1 MTRSQL
7 SYCQDLLER
16 SFGLINRASK
26 PITTLLIA
34 FSLASLFSASGCASR
49 QYGHMLASDDKDIVG
64 SHNAGAA
71 TWNPLVD
78 ESVAKILSRCPPSIQ
93 PVSFELA
100 GHVTPDP
107 TTVGS
112 SLVPETSL
120 AGTSLANGPASVCFV
135 GIENKSAEELADF
148 KEQLY
153 QQIDSQINS
162 AETFRGI
169 SRRMVDAALVETR
182 LRPESLMLPHHRD
195 AFAAALG
202 RQGTP
207 VDYLMF
213 ATVTTGTTDRNKT
226 TQRDYTLTLEMVNL
240 HTGEFLKE
248 SAKIRKGYSKTRA
261 GKWWNF
267 GIFDQADG

>member
-1 MTRSQL
+1 MKS
-7 SYCQDLLER
+7 E
-16 SFGLINRASK
+16 FGSPAGTFAVLCLACL
-26 PITTLLIA
+26 ITTT
-34 FSLASLFSASGCASR
+34 GCASR
-49 QYGHMLASDDKDIVG
+49 QYGHMLAFNDKDLVG
-64 SHNAGAA
+64 SHAAGSA

-100 GHVTPDP
+100 GHVTNQSLENA
-107 TTVGS
+107 VIGS
-112 SLVPETSL
+112 Q
-120 AGTSLANGPASVCFV
+120 SLANGPASVCFV
-135 GIENKSAEELADF
+135 GIENKSAEELGDF
-148 KEQLY
+148 KDQLY
-153 QQIDSQINS
+153 EQIDSQINS

-182 LRPESLMLPHHRD
+182 LRPDSLMLPHHRD
-195 AFAAALG
+195 TFAAVLG

-267 GIFDQADG
+267 GFFDQADG

>member
-1 MTRSQL
+1 MNRKFGNIDGMFPLVLGSVVFVFLL
-7 SYCQDLLER
+7 SLTV
-16 SFGLINRASK
+16 S
-26 PITTLLIA
+26 
-34 FSLASLFSASGCASR
+34 SGCASR

-64 SHNAGAA
+64 SHHAGAA

-100 GHVTPDP
+100 GHVMPDSAA
-107 TTVGS
+107 TGA
-112 SLVPETSL
+112 SLVPEATL
-120 AGTSLANGPASVCFV
+120 ATGPASVCFV

-153 QQIDSQINS
+153 EQIDSQINS
-162 AETFRGI
+162 AESFRGI

-195 AFAAALG
+195 AFASALG
-202 RQGTP
+202 RQGSP

-267 GIFDQADG
+267 GFFDQADG